1 MLSGKADV
9 PQRAGQGRKLVE
21 RPSELGHSLE
31 QSRALQGSLSRFS
44 PEGRSLLNQ
53 ASRFRPNL
61 QDVRSELLGW
71 LARENREVLRLLA
84 ILYFS
89 KSFGSHAALE
99 QLAYRRCSAR
109 HPLCKTPR
117 INDPQLCVCEHD
129 LEPFASIEF
138 THLTP
143 REKSTP

>member
-1 MLSGKADV
+1 VWLEASA
-9 PQRAGQGRKLVE
+9 
-21 RPSELGHSLE
+21 SLPT
-31 QSRALQGSLSRFS
+31 QPA
-44 PEGRSLLNQ
+44 
-53 ASRFRPNL
+53 L

-71 LARENREVLRLLA
+71 VARENREVLGLLA

-89 KSFGSHAALE
+89 KSFGRHAALE

-109 HPLCKTPR
+109 HPFCKTPR

-143 REKSTP
+143 PVKKSLLKRNKPKMRSLPLILINLPFRFWPVGPERRPMR